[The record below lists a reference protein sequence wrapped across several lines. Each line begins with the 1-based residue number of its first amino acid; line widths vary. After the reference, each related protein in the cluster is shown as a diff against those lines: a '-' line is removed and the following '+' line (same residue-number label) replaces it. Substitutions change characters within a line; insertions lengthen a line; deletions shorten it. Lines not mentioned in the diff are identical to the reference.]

1 MTPLTYL
8 SNAELVAFEGLYHQF
23 QQDPFSVDQEWR
35 NFFEGFEF
43 SRTDF
48 KQKNDKNSVEGLPMS
63 AVPEQFQK
71 EIAVSNLIGA
81 YRQRGHMFS
90 KTNPVRPRRVHE
102 GPIVLENFGLSDAD
116 MDTEFHVGERIG
128 LGNATLR
135 EIHEFLE
142 QTYCGSI
149 GVEYKFMRTIEIIQW
164 PVSYT
169 HLTLPTKA

>member
-8 SNAELVAFEGLYHQF
+8 SNAELDAFEGLYNQF
-23 QQDPFSVDQEWR
+23 QKDPYSIDQEWR

-48 KQKNDKNSVEGLPMS
+48 NQKNEKKSFEGLPIS
-63 AVPEQFQK
+63 EAPEMFQK

-102 GPIVLENFGLSDAD
+102 GPILLKKFGLGDTD
-116 MDTEFHVGERIG
+116 MDTKFQVGERIG
-128 LGNATLR
+128 LGSAT
-135 EIHEFLE
+135 
-142 QTYCGSI
+142 
-149 GVEYKFMRTIEIIQW
+149 
-164 PVSYT
+164 
-169 HLTLPTKA
+169 

>member
-1 MTPLTYL
+1 MTPLSYL
-8 SNAELVAFEGLYHQF
+8 SNAELDAFEGLYHQF

-48 KQKNDKNSVEGLPMS
+48 KQKNDKISVEGLPMS

-90 KTNPVRPRRVHE
+90 KTNPVRPRREHE

-116 MDTEFHVGERIG
+116 MDTEFHAGERIG

-149 GVEYKFMRTIEIIQW
+149 GVEYKFMRTIEIIQC
-164 PVSYT
+164 
-169 HLTLPTKA
+169 LEQKME